1 MENTF
6 KYYVAPEGK
15 IFDRKYSENED
26 FHLYAKELYIGDND
40 SIDNYILIDD
50 PSFEGSDVKE
60 RTE

>member
-26 FHLYAKELYIGDND
+26 FHLYAKELNIGDND

-50 PSFEGSDVKE
+50 PYFEGSDVKE
-60 RTE
+60 RT

>member
-15 IFDRKYSENED
+15 VFVFFYSENED
-26 FHLYAKELYIGDND
+26 FHLYTKELYIGDND

-60 RTE
+60 RT

>member
-26 FHLYAKELYIGDND
+26 FHLYAKELYIGDTD
-40 SIDNYILIDD
+40 SIDNKI
-50 PSFEGSDVKE
+50 
-60 RTE
+60 

>member
-15 IFDRKYSENED
+15 VFDWKYSEDED
-26 FHLYAKELYIGDND
+26 FHLCAKELYIGSND

-50 PSFEGSDVKE
+50 LSFEGSDVKE
-60 RTE
+60 RT